1 MARVLV
7 LGGTSEIASAI
18 VRSIAGRGATEAV
31 LAGRDPDG
39 LEAVAAELRQAGVRR
54 VLTTPLEASALDDH
68 AAAVKRGVEL
78 LGEADIVIV
87 AVGVLSEREA
97 LPNDIP
103 AAMRAFEVSAVG
115 AGSLLL
121 HAASVLRE
129 QNSGTIVVLS
139 SVAAERPRASN
150 PVYCAAK
157 AALDT
162 LAQGLADGLRTTP
175 VRIVV
180 VRPGFVRTR
189 MTRGLKAAPFATD
202 ADAVAH
208 VAVRGVERGS
218 QTVWAPPYLR
228 WVMTALRMLPRAVFK
243 RLAI

>member
-1 MARVLV
+1 MTRVLV

-18 VRSIAGRGATEAV
+18 VRRIGVRGPTEAV
-31 LAGRDPDG
+31 LAGRDNDG
-39 LEAVAAELRQAGVRR
+39 LEAVASELRQAGLQR
-54 VLTTPLEASALDDH
+54 VLTTPLEATALDDH
-68 AAAVKRGVEL
+68 DGAVRRGVEL
-78 LGEADIVIV
+78 LGGTDIVIL

-97 LPNDIP
+97 LPRDIP
-103 AAMRAFEVSAVG
+103 AAMRALEVGAVG

-121 HAASVLRE
+121 HAAQVLRE
-129 QNSGTIVVLS
+129 QQSGTIVVLS

-157 AALDT
+157 AALDA

-202 ADAVAH
+202 ADSVAV
-208 VAVRGVERGS
+208 VAVRGLEHRT

-228 WVMTALRMLPRAVFK
+228 WVMAAIRLLPRGLFR